1 MRRSTGKILL
11 LALFV
16 IAVVSQGF
24 TQQDARIGVVDSLR
38 VLERST
44 EGKRIVAQLEEVN
57 KTSQQSVTNKDDE
70 IRQLETKLNTQRL
83 TLTNEALMNLTSDIE
98 RKRTERKRFAEDAFS
113 EFQALRDRLFA
124 RLQNEVRPIIAQI
137 GKEKNLEI
145 VFDLNNS
152 GAIYY
157 NPSIDITEDV
167 ILKYDASKAPTK
179 K

>member
-1 MRRSTGKILL
+1 MKRSTGKILL
-11 LALFV
+11 LVLFV
-16 IAVVSQGF
+16 VAVVFQGF
-24 TQQDARIGVVDSLR
+24 AQQEVRLGVVDSLR

>member
-16 IAVVSQGF
+16 VAVVSQGF

-38 VLERST
+38 VLEKSA
-44 EGKRIVAQLEEVN
+44 EGKRIVAQLEDVN
-57 KTSQQSVTNKDDE
+57 KVSQQRVTKMDDD

-83 TLTNEALMNLTSDIE
+83 TLTDEALMNLTSDIE
-98 RKRTERKRFAEDAFS
+98 RKRTDRKRFAEDSFR
-113 EFQALRDRLFA
+113 EFQELRDRLFA
-124 RLQNEVRPIIAQI
+124 KLQNEVRPIIAEI

-157 NPSIDITEDV
+157 NPSIDVTEDV
-167 ILKYDASKAPTK
+167 IQRYDASKAPTK

>member
-11 LALFV
+11 LVLFV
-16 IAVVSQGF
+16 VAVVSQGF
-24 TQQDARIGVVDSLR
+24 AQQDIRIGVVDSRR
-38 VLERST
+38 VLERSA
-44 EGKRIVAQLEEVN
+44 EGKRIVAQLEEIN
-57 KTSQQSVTNKDDE
+57 KTSQQRVTSMDEE
-70 IRQLETKLNTQRL
+70 IRKLETKLNTQRL

-98 RKRTERKRFAEDAFS
+98 RKRTDRKRFAEDAFS
-113 EFQALRDRLFA
+113 DFGETRDRLFA
-124 RLQNEVRPIIAQI
+124 RLQNEVRPIIEQL

-167 ILKYDASKAPTK
+167 IQRYDASKAPVK

>member
-16 IAVVSQGF
+16 VAVVSLGF
-24 TQQDARIGVVDSLR
+24 TQQDVRIGVVDSLR
-38 VLERST
+38 VLERSA
-44 EGKRIVAQLEEVN
+44 EGKRIVAQLEDVN
-57 KTSQQSVTNKDDE
+57 KSSQQKLSKMDDD
-70 IRQLETKLNTQRL
+70 IRALEQKLSTQRL
-83 TLTNEALMNLTSDIE
+83 TLTNEALMNLSSDVE
-98 RKRTERKRFAEDAFS
+98 RKRTERKRVAEDSFR
-113 EFQALRDRLFA
+113 EFQELRDRLFT
-124 RLQNEVRPIIAQI
+124 RLQNEVRPIIAEI

-157 NPSIDITEDV
+157 NPTIDLTEEV
-167 ILKYDASKAPTK
+167 IKRYDASKVPTK

>member
-1 MRRSTGKILL
+1 MKRSTGKILL
-11 LALFV
+11 LVLFV
-16 IAVVSQGF
+16 VAVVSQGF
-24 TQQDARIGVVDSLR
+24 AQQDIRSGVVDSLR
-38 VLERST
+38 VLEKSA
-44 EGKRIVAQLEEVN
+44 EGKRIVAQLEEIN
-57 KTSQQSVTNKDDE
+57 KTSQQRVTGMDDE

-113 EFQALRDRLFA
+113 SFQETRDRLFG

-157 NPSIDITEDV
+157 NPIIDITEDV
-167 ILKYDASKAPTK
+167 ILRYDASKAPTK

>member
-1 MRRSTGKILL
+1 MKRSRGKILL
-11 LALFV
+11 LVLFV
-16 IAVVSQGF
+16 VAIVSQGF
-24 TQQDARIGVVDSLR
+24 AQQDVRLGVVDSLR
-38 VLERST
+38 VLEKST
-44 EGKRIVAQLEEVN
+44 EVKRIVAQLEEIN
-57 KTSQQSVTNKDDE
+57 KTSQQRIVSMDDE

-113 EFQALRDRLFA
+113 DFQEMRDRLFA

-157 NPSIDITEDV
+157 NPSIEVTEDV
-167 ILKYDASKAPTK
+167 ILRYDASKAPTK

>member
-1 MRRSTGKILL
+1 MKKSTGKILL
-11 LALFV
+11 LVLFV
-16 IAVVSQGF
+16 VAVVSQGF
-24 TQQDARIGVVDSLR
+24 AQQDVRLGVVDSLR

-57 KTSQQSVTNKDDE
+57 KVSQQRVTKMDDD

-83 TLTNEALMNLTSDIE
+83 TLTDEALMNLTSDIE
-98 RKRTERKRFAEDAFS
+98 RKRTDRKRFAEDSFR
-113 EFQALRDRLFA
+113 EFQELRDRLFA
-124 RLQNEVRPIIAQI
+124 KLQNEVRPIIAEI

-157 NPSIDITEDV
+157 NPSIDVTEDV
-167 ILKYDASKAPTK
+167 ILRYDASKAPTK

>member
-16 IAVVSQGF
+16 VAVVSQGF

-38 VLERST
+38 VLEKST

-57 KTSQQSVTNKDDE
+57 KVSQQRVTKMDDD

-83 TLTNEALMNLTSDIE
+83 TLTDEALMNLTSDIE
-98 RKRTERKRFAEDAFS
+98 RKRTDRKRFAEDSFR
-113 EFQALRDRLFA
+113 EFQELRDRLFA
-124 RLQNEVRPIIAQI
+124 KLQNEVRPIIAEI

-157 NPSIDITEDV
+157 NPSIDVTEDV
-167 ILKYDASKAPTK
+167 IQRYDASKVPTK

>member
-1 MRRSTGKILL
+1 MKKSTGKILL
-11 LALFV
+11 LVLFV
-16 IAVVSQGF
+16 VAVVSQGF
-24 TQQDARIGVVDSLR
+24 AQQDVRLGVVDSLR
-38 VLERST
+38 VLEKSA
-44 EGKRIVAQLEEVN
+44 EGKRIVAQLEEIN
-57 KTSQQSVTNKDDE
+57 KTSQQRIGSMDDE

-113 EFQALRDRLFA
+113 DFQEMRDRLFA
-124 RLQNEVRPIIAQI
+124 RLQSEVRPIIVQI

-157 NPSIDITEDV
+157 NPSIDVTEDV
-167 ILKYDASKAPTK
+167 ILRYDASKAPTK

>member
-1 MRRSTGKILL
+1 MKRSTGKILL
-11 LALFV
+11 LVLFV
-16 IAVVSQGF
+16 VAVVSQGF
-24 TQQDARIGVVDSLR
+24 AQQDVRLGVVDSLR
-38 VLERST
+38 VLEKST
-44 EGKRIVAQLEEVN
+44 EGKRIVAQLEEIN
-57 KTSQQSVTNKDDE
+57 KTSQQRIASMDDE

-113 EFQALRDRLFA
+113 DFQEMRDRLFA
-124 RLQNEVRPIIAQI
+124 RLQNEVRPIIEQI

-157 NPSIDITEDV
+157 SPSIDITEDV
-167 ILKYDASKAPTK
+167 ILRYDASKAPTK